1 MLLSDTHQV
10 SISQQMSRVIAFD
23 IAVLAQKVKVVNE
36 DRCDLKKVG
45 AAGGSVVSRFGWL
58 SELLTELTMQYH
70 SPTETEKVGY
80 ISKIGFN
87 LNRIFGPILGPYRTW
102 TASQRPPCNAVNTKR

>member
-1 MLLSDTHQV
+1 M
-10 SISQQMSRVIAFD
+10 
-23 IAVLAQKVKVVNE
+23 
-36 DRCDLKKVG
+36 G

-87 LNRIFGPILGPYRTW
+87 LNRIFGPIWAPTGHG
-102 TASQRPPCNAVNTKR
+102 RPPRDRLAMQSTPKGSLLGVPS